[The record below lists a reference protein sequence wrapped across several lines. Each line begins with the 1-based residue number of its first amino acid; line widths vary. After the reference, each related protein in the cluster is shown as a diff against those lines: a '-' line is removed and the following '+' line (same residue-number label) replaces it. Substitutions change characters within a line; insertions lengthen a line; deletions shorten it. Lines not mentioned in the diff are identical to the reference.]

1 MKPITSTYLLV
12 LGLFLLSFQVMSQ
25 VTTSFTPS
33 APSAPVGNDIDLELK
48 VSNFTNILSIQFPI
62 TFQSSVLQFVSADMF
77 GLPGFVNSNYN
88 VTPGKIAVS
97 WFADLG
103 ANPNGV
109 TLPAGTTLIR
119 LRFKVLAN
127 GTVPVNISGN
137 TAPVIELINGN
148 GMPVTLN
155 YQNGGSMV
163 TGGSGGPALQGFK
176 IIAHGRDVAPNS
188 NFCIPITV
196 NDFDTLVSMQYAMQ
210 WDKNIIRFDS
220 TTSYKLAFLNASNF
234 GGNTSN
240 GTLLLSW
247 YDQNALGISRPD
259 GDTIYRV
266 CFKALGAV
274 GTQSLLTISGN
285 GFPPGTGGA
294 EAIKAS
300 GANVWTSQTPIND
313 TVFIKQLGPDPNA
326 PTFTADKD
334 TVPIGGNTCVDIKV
348 SKFKDILSAQFVVTY
363 DQTKVEFQ
371 SVQFGAN
378 PLGLSL
384 GANFNTTTPGQIRF
398 TWNDPN
404 ALGLDLNDGVS
415 IFSVCFK
422 ALGPVNSTIPI
433 NITSITGFPVEITQ
447 EPQGPVTPNLN
458 NGSIF
463 ITNAPPPALTLS
475 FGTVTNVNCFGQ
487 STGAINLTIAGGTTP
502 YTVSWSGPN
511 GYTSTATNIANLAA
525 GNYSVTVTSADG
537 QTKTLGPQAVTQ
549 PTALMVALTP
559 NSTQNVKCWGDA
571 NGAAGITV
579 SGGTTPY
586 VSYVWKNSGGTQVS
600 TVQNP
605 ANLPAGTFNVTV
617 TDTRGC
623 TGALANPV
631 VINGPAAN
639 MNVNAQKA
647 NVTCHGGSDG
657 AINVTVTGGWGSPTI
672 SWTPGTV
679 SGFTPTG
686 LAPGGY
692 IPKVTDAG
700 GCEITLSTV
709 NITQPAQP
717 IQYGTPSV
725 THVLCNGGA
734 TGAITVT
741 PSGGNGT
748 PYTVNWN
755 SGALTGATIT
765 GLTAGVYTPVVSDSK
780 NCSATLAPITINTP
794 PAITVSDAITNQNGQ
809 TANGAINLGVSGGT
823 PPYQFN
829 WSNGATT
836 EDISMLAAGQFTVT
850 ITDANN
856 CQTTRT
862 MTVGQ
867 DNPLNG
873 STNVVSVQSA
883 CANDGC
889 IKIAISP
896 IAPPPFVLNWNGG
909 TLTNIMTDTAE
920 ICNLMPGVYNITVT
934 DAAGNSL
941 ALPTQTIQNL
951 PPAIVTPSVQPT
963 NCLADN
969 GFILLTPVPATTQM
983 GYVWNTG
990 ATGNAL
996 LNIGQGLYTVTI
1008 TNLSSGCTGVQSF
1021 PLECPPPACSATVD
1035 SVDCGNIP
1043 NGAIDFSFSGADG
1056 PNYLYA
1062 WSGPN
1067 GFTANTED
1075 INTLGAGAYTVTVTD
1090 ESNNQF
1096 TCSYTVPQ
1104 GSILTITNVNELS
1117 NFNGFQ
1123 VSGFGICDGS
1133 ASVAVSGNTG
1143 AVTFQWSNGAT
1154 GASTNTLCGGPYSVI
1169 ATDARGCTAVWTDDL
1184 TTPTA
1189 LAAAAQGV
1197 SNFNGFGVRCFETC
1211 DGVGRVQ
1218 AAGGV
1223 APYTVRWPSGQTDV
1237 LTSASNFSQAGNL
1250 CAGQYAATITD
1261 ANGIATTASLDI
1273 TEPDELTLTFSVE
1286 APSGFATCDGEI
1298 LATAQGGAGVP
1309 QFEWTGTNGRTGDE
1323 DLAGSLCSGDQVLFV
1338 VTDGNGCVATGN
1350 ERVPYPDDGCLR
1362 VRTVLTPGMQDG
1374 KNDFLFITCI
1384 ESVDNSIEIY
1394 NRWGQL
1400 VFQTTNYDN
1409 SDNAWYGTN
1418 AFDQPLPEGVYFYIL
1433 RYTDTQGEQEQ
1444 RGHINLLR

>member
-33 APSAPVGNDIDLELK
+33 APSAPIGNDIDLELK
-48 VSNFTNILSIQFPI
+48 VSNFTNILSLQFPI

-109 TLPAGTTLIR
+109 TLPAGTTLMR

-137 TAPVIELINGN
+137 TAPVIELVNNNGN
-148 GMPVTLN
+148 PVTLN
-155 YQNGGSMV
+155 YQTGGSMV
-163 TGGSGGPALQGFK
+163 TGGAGGSALQGFK
-176 IIAHGRDVAPNS
+176 IIANGRDVAPNS

-220 TTSYKLAFLNASNF
+220 TTSYKLAFLNASSF

-247 YDQNALGISRPD
+247 YDQNAVGISRPD

-326 PTFTADKD
+326 PTFTADND
-334 TVPIGGNTCVDIKV
+334 TVPIGNNTCVDIKV

-363 DQTKVEFQ
+363 DQTRFEFQ
-371 SVQFGAN
+371 SVQFGSN

-415 IFSVCFK
+415 IFSICLK
-422 ALGPVNSTIPI
+422 ALGPANTTSPVNIAG
-433 NITSITGFPVEITQ
+433 ITGFPVEITQ
-447 EPQGPVTPNLN
+447 EPQGPITPNLN
-458 NGSIF
+458 NGSIL

-487 STGAINLTIAGGTTP
+487 ATGAINLNIAGGTTP
-502 YTVSWSGPN
+502 YMVSWSGPN

-549 PTALMVALTP
+549 PMALTVALTP

-579 SGGTTPY
+579 SGGTAPY

-600 TVQNP
+600 TAQNP

-639 MNVNAQKA
+639 MNVTAQKA

-686 LAPGGY
+686 LAPGSY

-725 THVLCNGGA
+725 THVLCNGA
-734 TGAITVT
+734 STGAITVT

-748 PYTVNWN
+748 PYTVSWN

-765 GLTAGVYTPVVSDSK
+765 GLAAGVYTPVVSDSK
-780 NCSATLAPITINTP
+780 NCSATLAPITVNAPSAIN
-794 PAITVSDAITNQNGQ
+794 VSDAITNQNGQ
-809 TANGAINLGVSGGT
+809 TANGAINLSVSGGT

-873 STNVVSVQSA
+873 STNVVSVKSA

-889 IKIAISP
+889 IKVAISP

-920 ICNLMPGVYNITVT
+920 ICNLMPGVYNITVS

-941 ALPTQTIQNL
+941 VLPTQTIQNL
-951 PPAIVTPSVQPT
+951 PPANVTSSVQPT

-983 GYVWNTG
+983 GYLWNTG
-990 ATGNAL
+990 ASGNAL

-1021 PLECPPPACSATVD
+1021 PLECPPPSCSATVD

-1043 NGAIDFSFSGADG
+1043 NGAIDFSFSGGDG
-1056 PNYLYA
+1056 PTYLYA

-1067 GFTANTED
+1067 GFSANTQD
-1075 INTLGAGAYTVTVTD
+1075 LNNLAAGAYTVIVTD
-1090 ESNNQF
+1090 ESNEQF

-1133 ASVAVSGNTG
+1133 ASVAFTGNTG
-1143 AVTFQWSNGAT
+1143 AVTFLWSNGAT

-1169 ATDARGCTAVWTDDL
+1169 VTDERGCTAVWTDAL

-1189 LAAAAQGV
+1189 MTAAAQGV
-1197 SNFNGFGVRCFETC
+1197 SDFNGFGVRCFETC

-1237 LTSASNFSQAGNL
+1237 LTSASSFSQAGNL

-1261 ANGIATTASLDI
+1261 ANGIVTTASLDI
-1273 TEPDELTLTFSVE
+1273 TEPDELTLTFSVQ

-1309 QFEWTGTNGRTGDE
+1309 QFDWTGTNGRTGDE
-1323 DLAGSLCSGDQVLFV
+1323 DLAGSLCAGDQVLFV

-1350 ERVPYPDDGCLR
+1350 ELVPYPEDGCLR

-1433 RYTDTQGEQEQ
+1433 RYTDAQGDQEQ